1 MFSVVVRRW
10 VNTFDTAEMQVSV
23 LTTCLSSVIVPVLY
37 YIIFYGDG
45 LDNTTEDNSCVFSLI
60 RTN

>member
-1 MFSVVVRRW
+1 